1 MIITALAVDHIAAVR
16 ELMTLGAP
24 YIRVRDSSDYWL
36 YASLFSSTC
45 PLAFDEDGR
54 VRGAV
59 IALRS
64 QDQPDDVYVQDV
76 MVHPDARR
84 CGIARALLGAV
95 ADRAAGW
102 GCRRLYL
109 TCEPDNTTA
118 HAAWLSMGFTNLP
131 GDRRVNGIEVITAFK
146 GPGKDRAVYQRPPT

>member
-1 MIITALAVDHIAAVR
+1 MIITALTVERIAAVR

-24 YIRVRDSSDYWL
+24 YIRARDLSDYWL

-45 PLAFDEDGR
+45 PLALNENGQ
-54 VRGAV
+54 VRGAA

-64 QDQPDDVYVQDV
+64 QDEPDDVYVQDL

-84 CGIARALLGAV
+84 GGIARALLAV
-95 ADRAAGW
+95 VAERAAGW

-109 TCEPDNTTA
+109 SSEPDNTTA
-118 HAAWLSMGFTNLP
+118 HAVWLSMGFSNLS
-131 GDRRVNGIEVITAFK
+131 GDRQVNGIEVINAFK
-146 GPGKDRAVYQRPPT
+146 GPGKDRAVYERKLT

>member
-1 MIITALAVDHIAAVR
+1 MIINALAVEHLPAVR

-24 YIRVRDSSDYWL
+24 YVRARDLSDYWL

-45 PLAFDEDGR
+45 PLALDGDGR
-54 VRGAV
+54 VLGAV

-64 QDQPDDVYVQDV
+64 QDQPEDVYVQDV
-76 MVHPDARR
+76 MVRPDARGA
-84 CGIARALLGAV
+84 GIATALLAVV
-95 ADRAAGW
+95 ADRATGW

-109 TCEPDNTTA
+109 TSEPGNTAA

-131 GDRRVNGIEVITAFK
+131 GDQRVNGVEVITAFK
-146 GPGKDRAVYQRPPT
+146 GPGKDRAVYQRSLA

>member
-1 MIITALAVDHIAAVR
+1 MIIAALTVERIAAVR

-24 YIRVRDSSDYWL
+24 YIRARDLSDYWL

-45 PLAFDEDGR
+45 PLALDEDGR

-64 QDQPDDVYVQDV
+64 QDQPDDLYVQDL
-76 MVHPDARR
+76 MIHPDARR
-84 CGIARALLGAV
+84 RGIARALVAVV

-109 TCEPDNTTA
+109 TSEPDNTAA

-131 GDRRVNGIEVITAFK
+131 GDRRVNGIEVITAVK
-146 GPGKDRAVYQRPPT
+146 GPGKDRAVYQRLT